1 MKEEFNNVKW
11 ENGNLIILKS
21 EKKDPIIFNKNTGE
35 FELKDPNNITQQFD
49 LLENSKSNSLIV
61 LRR

>member
-35 FELKDPNNITQQFD
+35 FELKDPNNITQQID

>member
-11 ENGNLIILKS
+11 ENGNLIILKF
-21 EKKDPIIFNKNTGE
+21 EQKDPIIFNKNTGE
-35 FELKDPNNITQQFD
+35 FELKDTNNITQQFD
-49 LLENSKSNSLIV
+49 ILENSKSNSLIV

>member
-11 ENGNLIILKS
+11 ENGNLIILKF

-49 LLENSKSNSLIV
+49 ILENSKSNSLIV